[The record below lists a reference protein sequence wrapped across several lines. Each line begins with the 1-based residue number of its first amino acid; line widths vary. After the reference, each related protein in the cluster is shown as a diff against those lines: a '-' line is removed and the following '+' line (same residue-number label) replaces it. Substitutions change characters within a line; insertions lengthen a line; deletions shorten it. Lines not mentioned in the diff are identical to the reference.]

1 MGEEMAFKM
10 GRAKI
15 KVEKSPDFK
24 RIYVTGAYGVHN
36 PYDFRLGF
44 YRDDMEFDEEAMMG
58 RAPPTVR
65 REVVIEIVLP
75 PSAAKMLAEQL
86 SRAIKDYEA
95 KYGKIPL
102 PPAPERKAPEG
113 MFA

>member
-1 MGEEMAFKM
+1 M
-10 GRAKI
+10 GRAKL
-15 KVEKSPDFK
+15 KVVRSGEFK

-44 YRDDMEFDEEAMMG
+44 YRDDMDFDEEAMMG
-58 RAPPTVR
+58 RGPPTIR
-65 REVVIEIVLP
+65 REVLLEVVLP

-86 SRAIKDYEA
+86 SKAVKDYEA
-95 KYGKIPL
+95 KYGKIPT
-102 PPAPERKAPEG
+102 PPAPERRPPSGA